1 MAYVTIKDFNTQLGK
16 IGEATLFTK
25 DNTNLDTENLKRIS
39 GNLEKF
45 DFVDFMTALSYKAP
59 AVALSTSLSTLVY
72 ELGIAVHGG
81 QTLTAAVSAG
91 SSPIVSV
98 EFFKNDN
105 SVSLITADVAAG
117 GNFTYASGTD
127 ITTNETYKVVVT
139 CEDGATSDK
148 MTWSSQKVSS
158 TYGSHIWYLYID
170 LMKARGGSAL
180 PSGVDNTKTVFNLL
194 LPCEIL
200 YEWFSNTSNNNR
212 FGIPA
217 SYGDFI
223 NYFQMIKHS
232 DNSGTVL
239 AAMSSGKLLSRRIT
253 PGGTITAWTT

>member
-98 EFFKNDN
+98 EFFKNGN

-139 CEDGATSDK
+139 CEDGATAEDSLSINFYNPYYHGVTAVALDAIAQGDITV
-148 MTWSSQKVSS
+148 MTKDVSAK
-158 TYGSHIWYLYID
+158 G
-170 LMKARGGSAL
+170 
-180 PSGVDNTKTVFNLL
+180 
-194 LPCEIL
+194 
-200 YEWFSNTSNNNR
+200 
-212 FGIPA
+212 
-217 SYGDFI
+217 
-223 NYFQMIKHS
+223 
-232 DNSGTVL
+232 
-239 AAMSSGKLLSRRIT
+239 
-253 PGGTITAWTT
+253 